1 MDQTMSER
9 GVEPTP
15 EPVVTASAPVEAV
28 VVTRPVDGADTPSEP
43 PAATPPTPKRKSGGH
58 LFELDIV
65 RIVTFAGVIFD
76 HCVSGTTFPFSVAS
90 NAVQT
95 IFHYTRNAFFA
106 LTGFVLVY
114 QYRDRKLDPVDFWR
128 RRYKAVGLPFLTW
141 SVFYWLYHMYVMWPP
156 AFSNITRTFE
166 TWESTKAAL
175 KVLGYDL
182 LTGDAWYHL
191 YFVFVTMQVY
201 LIFPFLLKFLRATM
215 GYHKYLLAASFAF
228 HLVLL
233 HYMTTARPEIFNY
246 GLLEKLWN
254 HLPATIFPYQF
265 FTLLGCVAAMHIG
278 EVRGWMSRFRGRVIT
293 VAIGV
298 VIATLIAYGYET
310 SIDGMFPTDAA
321 NVFRPYAA
329 IMFVM
334 IILALYA
341 AGTYWSDYR
350 TPGSFWDRFLATAS
364 DRSFGIFLAHAFAL
378 QELAPT
384 IQRFR
389 FDVYAPI
396 LTICTFVV
404 TAFLTVAISEVL
416 RRTPV
421 SLWTTGRK
429 MIPMAKQSLK
439 VSVGIGAAMIVIG
452 VLFYWPLQVPAGA
465 VSMTLGALL
474 VIWQALGRTVF
485 AGPAGARPL
494 PAKG

>member
-1 MDQTMSER
+1 MSER

>member
-9 GVEPTP
+9 GTEPAGTEPTP
-15 EPVVTASAPVEAV
+15 AAE
-28 VVTRPVDGADTPSEP
+28 
-43 PAATPPTPKRKSGGH
+43 PAAPAKPKRKGGH
-58 LFELDIV
+58 LYELDIV

-114 QYRDRKLDPVDFWR
+114 QYRDRKLDAVDFWR

-156 AFSNITRTFE
+156 AFSNVWRTFE

-201 LIFPFLLKFLRATM
+201 LIFPLLLKFLRWTM
-215 GYHKYLLAASFAF
+215 GYHRYILAASFVF

-233 HYMTTARPEIFNY
+233 HYMTNARPEMFNY
-246 GLLEKLWN
+246 GLLAKLWN
-254 HLPATIFPYQF
+254 HLPATVFPYQF
-265 FTLLGCVAAMHIG
+265 FTLLGCVAAMHIEG
-278 EVRGWMSRFRGRVIT
+278 VRDVVVRYRGRVIT
-293 VAIGV
+293 LAIGV
-298 VIATLIAYGYET
+298 VMATLIVYG
-310 SIDGMFPTDAA
+310 SKVSMDGMFPTDAA
-321 NVFRPYAA
+321 NVFHPYAA
-329 IMFVM
+329 VMFVM

-341 AGTYWSDYR
+341 AGTYWADHR
-350 TPGSFWDRFLATAS
+350 TAGSFWDRFLKTAS
-364 DRSFGIFLAHAFAL
+364 DRSFGIFLVHAFAL

-396 LTICTFVV
+396 VTVCTFVV
-404 TAFLTVAISEVL
+404 TVFFTVAMTEVF
-416 RRTPV
+416 RRTPI
-421 SLWTTGRK
+421 SLWSTGRK
-429 MIPMAKQSLK
+429 MIPMAQQSLP
-439 VSVGIGAAMIVIG
+439 VSVGIGVAMVAVG
-452 VLFYWPLQVPAGA
+452 AVFYWPLAVPAGA
-465 VSMTLGALL
+465 VAVFLGAVLL
-474 VIWQALGRTVF
+474 VWQALGRTVF
-485 AGPAGARPL
+485 AGPAGARPAA
-494 PAKG
+494 PVQRP

>member
-1 MDQTMSER
+1 MSER

-334 IILALYA
+334 IVLALYA

>member
-1 MDQTMSER
+1 MSER

-298 VIATLIAYGYET
+298 VIATLIAYGYKT

-452 VLFYWPLQVPAGA
+452 ALFYWPLQVPAGA